1 MRTKI
6 LFTQLSKQVL
16 GEYFNSKKMTTIKLI
31 YIANIIVAGWIG
43 ITSLFFPKLSSAT
56 IFQNSYQTTDIIR
69 LVGCLWLAIAIL
81 SVLGLWRPLTF
92 SPVLLLQLI
101 YKGSWLL
108 VVAIPAIKN
117 NQPYPSGMATFFFV
131 WVLVLPFVIP
141 WTEWTR

>member
-1 MRTKI
+1 
-6 LFTQLSKQVL
+6 
-16 GEYFNSKKMTTIKLI
+16 MTAIKLI

-43 ITSLFFPKLSSAT
+43 ITSLFFPKLSAAT

-69 LVGCLWLAIAIL
+69 LVGCLWSAIAVL

-101 YKGSWLL
+101 YKGTWLL
-108 VVAIPAIKN
+108 VVAIPAIKSN
-117 NQPYPSGMATFFFV
+117 NSYPSGMALFFLV

>member
-1 MRTKI
+1 M
-6 LFTQLSKQVL
+6 VV
-16 GEYFNSKKMTTIKLI
+16 IKLV
-31 YIANIIVAGWIG
+31 YIANIIVAGYIG
-43 ITSLFFPKLSSAT
+43 ITSLFLPQLSSAT
-56 IFQNSYQTTDIIR
+56 IFQNAYQTTDVIR

-117 NQPYPSGMATFFFV
+117 SQTYPSGMATFFLI

-141 WTEWTR
+141 WAAWTT